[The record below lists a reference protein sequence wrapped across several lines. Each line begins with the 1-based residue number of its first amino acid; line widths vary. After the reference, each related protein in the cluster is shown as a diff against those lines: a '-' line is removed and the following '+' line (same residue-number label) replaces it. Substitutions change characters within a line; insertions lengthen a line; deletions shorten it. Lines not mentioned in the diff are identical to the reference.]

1 MKAKT
6 LATTLLA
13 AALLGTAPMIVGA
26 EETNGTVTVVA
37 EKTTLGQGF
46 VIEPVQVELYDGD
59 TGIDVV
65 KRAAEKS
72 GVEVVYSDTGYG
84 PYITAFSDTDSEN
97 GVNLPDEIAAVV
109 TELTDRTAEG
119 YLSAYDYTAESGW
132 SYFVNDEYAMT
143 GIGDYV
149 PADGDVIRF
158 SFSVYG
164 YGADL
169 GVDNSSW
176 GGAAAL
182 ITPASKADLTRLC
195 AEFDSEDETEI
206 YKYTNA
212 MEVLAYYGATQQEVD
227 DAYAVLA
234 SDSTVDVESG
244 EGTDSA
250 DEEPAADTADKGSPD
265 TGVEGAAVVGAVAIL
280 AGMALAVSKRRA

>member
-1 MKAKT
+1 MKAKSLVT
-6 LATTLLA
+6 SILA
-13 AALLGTAPMIVGA
+13 AALLGTASAAANA
-26 EETNGTVTVVA
+26 EESNGTVTVVA
-37 EKTTLGQGF
+37 EKTTIGQGF
-46 VIEPVQVELYDGD
+46 VFKPVQVELRDGD

-65 KRAAEKS
+65 KRAAELS

-97 GVNLPDEIAAVV
+97 GVYLPDEIAAVV
-109 TELTDRTAEG
+109 TELSDRTAPG

-143 GIGDYV
+143 GIGDYS

-182 ITPASKADLTRLC
+182 ITPAAKADLTRLC
-195 AEFDSEDETEI
+195 AQFDSEDETEI

-227 DAYAVLA
+227 EAYAVLA

-244 EGTDSA
+244 EGTDNSS
-250 DEEPAADTADKGSPD
+250 DEPAGDSAGKGSPE
-265 TGVEGAAVVGAVAIL
+265 TGVEGAAAIGAIAIL

>member
-6 LATTLLA
+6 LVTAFLA
-13 AALLGTAPMIVGA
+13 AALLGTASMSVGA

-37 EKTTLGQGF
+37 EKSTLGQGF
-46 VIEPVQVELYDGD
+46 VIEPVRVEIHDGD
-59 TGIDVV
+59 TGIDIV
-65 KRAAEKS
+65 KRAAELS
-72 GVEVVYSDTGYG
+72 GAEVLSDDTGYG
-84 PYITAFSDTDSEN
+84 PYVTAFSDSDDSE
-97 GVNLPDEIAAVV
+97 VKLPAEIAAVV

-119 YLSAYDYTAESGW
+119 YLSAYDYTPESGW
-132 SYFVNDEYAMT
+132 SYFVNDEYAMV

-158 SFSVYG
+158 SFTVYG

-182 ITPASKADLTRLC
+182 ITPAAKADLTRLC
-195 AEFDSEDETEI
+195 AQFDSDDEAELA
-206 YKYTNA
+206 KYADA
-212 MEVLAYYGATQQEVD
+212 MAVLADYGATQEEVD
-227 DAYAVLA
+227 AAYAALA
-234 SDSTVDVESG
+234 G
-244 EGTDSA
+244 EVNGEEAGETAQEQETQTD
-250 DEEPAADTADKGSPD
+250 DKNSPD
-265 TGVEGAAVVGAVAIL
+265 TGVEGVAVVGAAAIL